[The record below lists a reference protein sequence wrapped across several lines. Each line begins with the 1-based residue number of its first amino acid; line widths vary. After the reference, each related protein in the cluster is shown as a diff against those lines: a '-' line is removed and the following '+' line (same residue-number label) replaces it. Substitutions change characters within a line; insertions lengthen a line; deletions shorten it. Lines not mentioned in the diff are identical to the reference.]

1 MIFPAGWQSGRGWC
15 VFLDSRLLNL
25 HTGAHPGSDERSKQY
40 CYIFQFS
47 FSYSHTCRQKLAGR
61 TPFLNKGGPILLF
74 FGGNFLWWFY
84 STLPIWTMRFD
95 GLVKRNFEGPRALN
109 WYLQCLWVWAK
120 IGKCKHLS
128 ELTKSTFYTSY
139 LIFVNVGTPRR
150 YFTCKKC
157 AKSA

>member
-25 HTGAHPGSDERSKQY
+25 HTWAHPGSDQRSKQY
-40 CYIFQFS
+40 CYIFQFN
-47 FSYSHTCRQKLAGR
+47 FCYSHTYRQKLAGR

-84 STLPIWTMRFD
+84 STLPKWTIRFD
-95 GLVKRNFEGPRALN
+95 GLLKRNFEGPRALN

-120 IGKCKHLS
+120 IGKWKHLQK
-128 ELTKSTFYTSY
+128 LTKGTFNTSY
-139 LIFVNVGTPRR
+139 LIFVNFGTPPR
-150 YFTCKKC
+150 YLNL
-157 AKSA
+157 